1 VGPGAPRCV
10 VPTKVPVPPCGAPA
24 RLATG
29 DPSPGD
35 QPEQYSSRAHP
46 GAHSAA
52 RHLAPVR
59 GGKKDHSI
67 SWATPHAT
75 NNHIADGKP
84 CLCLLLCFALHRHNP
99 CQLTQMTP
107 LHGPLPCKACLAGT
121 LSHIEF
127 PTRPLFLSP
136 LCTTPEPP
144 SLSYSLTCPS
154 VVSRSVIRMLISRS
168 EVPPRSVCSDLF
180 RVKTSRFIVTHV
192 SPTLRPEARYNRI
205 GA

>member
-1 VGPGAPRCV
+1 MCDPPGTSHRPRPRAVHRMAGDPGLPVRGNQGEGAVGPGAPRCV

-154 VVSRSVIRMLISRS
+154 VVSRSVIWSAAG
-168 EVPPRSVCSDLF
+168 C
-180 RVKTSRFIVTHV
+180 
-192 SPTLRPEARYNRI
+192 
-205 GA
+205 